1 MQLSNLARLFKR
13 APRSY
18 DGGLFTSEI
27 IGRGAT
33 DVLLVHGLA
42 ASPETWEQAAER
54 LGPAYRLHLVHMR
67 GFAGEIA
74 SAGRQPQNFLHP
86 LAEELAAYLRIHAKG
101 PAAVAGHSMG
111 GIASLI
117 LARDHPGLVDRLM
130 VVDVPA
136 FFSVLITP
144 FATGSSIAPFANMAR
159 RRYVENDPKRFEA
172 ELRRATDS
180 LVQHP
185 IARERVVHWGLLS
198 DRAQTAD
205 VMAEVMTTDLRGDLR
220 GVTAPTDIIYAWSR
234 SGHATRAGL
243 DQTYAAAYSN
253 LQRRRLLRIDDA
265 RHYVMFDQPDIFYQA
280 MNDWLGRPKD

>member
-18 DGGLFTSEI
+18 DGDLFTSEI
-27 IGRGAT
+27 VGKGAT

-42 ASPETWEQAAER
+42 ASPETWEQAAQW
-54 LGPAYRLHLVHMR
+54 LGPAFRLHLIHMR
-67 GFAGEIA
+67 GFAGEVA
-74 SAGRQPQNFLHP
+74 SANRRPQDYLHP
-86 LAEELAAYLRIHAKG
+86 LAEELAAYLRIHARG

-130 VVDVPA
+130 VIDVPA

-159 RRYVENDPKRFEA
+159 RRYVENDAVKFED
-172 ELRRATDS
+172 ELRRATQG

-220 GVTAPTDIIYAWSR
+220 RIKAPVDIIYAWNR

-243 DQTYAAAYSN
+243 DHTYGSAYGN
-253 LQRRRLLRIDDA
+253 LSCKKLLRIDDA
-265 RHYVMFDQPDIFYQA
+265 RHYVMFDQPDVFYHA
-280 MNDWLGRPKD
+280 MKDWLARAN

>member
-1 MQLSNLARLFKR
+1 MLLSNLARLFKR

-18 DGGLFTSEI
+18 DGDLFTCETV
-27 IGRGAT
+27 GKGER

-42 ASPETWEQAAER
+42 ASPETWEQAAGK
-54 LGPAYRLHLVHMR
+54 LGPGYRLHLVHMR
-67 GFAGEIA
+67 GFAGEIP
-74 SAGRQPQNFLHP
+74 SSNRQPADFLHP
-86 LAEELAAYLRIHAKG
+86 LAEELAGYLRQHARG
-101 PAAVAGHSMG
+101 PAAVVGHSMG

-117 LARDHPGLVDRLM
+117 LTRDHPDMVDRLM

-159 RRYVENDPKRFEA
+159 KRYVENDPKRFED

-205 VMAEVMTTDLRGDLR
+205 IMAEVMTTDLRSDLR
-220 GVTAPTDIIYAWSR
+220 EIKTPVDIIYAWDR

-243 DQTYAAAYSN
+243 DQTYASAYAN
-253 LQRRRLLRIDDA
+253 LSRRRLLRIDDA
-265 RHYVMFDQPDIFYQA
+265 RHYVMFDQPEVFYHA
-280 MNDWLGRPKD
+280 MKDWLARPKD